1 MGTNSQRID
10 ALERNVGSLLEEMGG
25 PPTLLDRV
33 QNLERYIQDVLP
45 RDTSGNLS
53 TLLDR
58 IQALEE
64 GLQTLQ
70 GNPQGGNF
78 GEMIDEMRDE
88 IHRINQKLTIVSMAV
103 ANSPVGGGERTK
115 MKVPEP
121 KAFIG
126 VRDARELENF
136 IFDMEQYFRATKVD
150 TEETKVSTA
159 SMYLS
164 GDAKLWWRNKY
175 KTFKLVIARSTPR
188 RT

>member
-1 MGTNSQRID
+1 MGTNSQQIE
-10 ALERNVGSLLEEMGG
+10 ALERTVGTLMEEMGG
-25 PPTLLDRV
+25 MPSLRDRV
-33 QNLERYIQDVLP
+33 QSLERNIQAVPPGDA
-45 RDTSGNLS
+45 SGS
-53 TLLDR
+53 SATLLDR

-70 GNPQGGNF
+70 GNPPSENF

-88 IHRINQKLTIVSMAV
+88 IHRINQKLVVVSMAV

-121 KAFIG
+121 KAFTG

-136 IFDMEQYFRATKVD
+136 IFVPQRSTQRKLKYPHPLCTCPRMPSCGG
-150 TEETKVSTA
+150 ETST
-159 SMYLS
+159 M
-164 GDAKLWWRNKY
+164 
-175 KTFKLVIARSTPR
+175 TFKLVIARSAPG